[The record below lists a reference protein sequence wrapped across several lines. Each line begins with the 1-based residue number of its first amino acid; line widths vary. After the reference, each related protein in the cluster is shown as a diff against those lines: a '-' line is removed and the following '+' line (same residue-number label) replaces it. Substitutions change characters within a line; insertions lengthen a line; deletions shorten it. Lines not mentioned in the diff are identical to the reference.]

1 MGAKRSEIV
10 IVTWRDARFYPETRN
25 TEKMKGIRMAVFES
39 VGHLISRDDTTTII
53 AAELNDEGDYRDV
66 TLIPSGSIESVRR
79 LSLGSPLAM

>member
-1 MGAKRSEIV
+1 MSATKPVLV

-25 TEKMKGIRMAVFES
+25 AEKMSNIRMAVFES
-39 VGHLISRDDTTTII
+39 VGHLISRDETTTII